1 MESMITTLIYPFN
14 TWYLKS
20 QMNRGEIEAALKAD
34 CFLSDEGYQ
43 SQSRSQSFYGKI
55 TEFDFQLET
64 IRSKESLAPFAHGE
78 VRGVDRD
85 MYIVLRCG
93 AFQHRRIWA
102 IAVVFLLVL
111 AAATFQAPSQMQGP
125 LLGVTAVFLGLLI
138 ARGWAYRKRQ
148 QSTLAHFNK
157 LWNSSSISRS
167 EVPSVLF
174 R

>member
-64 IRSKESLAPFAHGE
+64 IRNKENLAPFAHGE

-102 IAVVFLLVL
+102 IVVVFLLVL
-111 AAATFQAPSQMQGP
+111 GLATFQAPSQMQGP
-125 LLGVTAVFLGLLI
+125 LLGATSAFLGLLI
-138 ARGWAYRKRQ
+138 ARGWTYRKRQ

-157 LWNSSSISRS
+157 LWNSSSISRT
-167 EVPSVLF
+167 EVPNVLF

>member
-1 MESMITTLIYPFN
+1 
-14 TWYLKS
+14 
-20 QMNRGEIEAALKAD
+20 MNRGEIEAALKAD

-64 IRSKESLAPFAHGE
+64 IRNKENLAPFAHGE
-78 VRGVDRD
+78 VRGVERD

-102 IAVVFLLVL
+102 IVVVFLLVL
-111 AAATFQAPSQMQGP
+111 GLATFQAPSQMQGP
-125 LLGVTAVFLGLLI
+125 LLGVTTLFLGFLI
-138 ARGWAYRKRQ
+138 ARAWTYRKRQ

-157 LWNSSSISRS
+157 LWNSSSISRT
-167 EVPSVLF
+167 EVPNVLF